1 MKSKSFWSGISAVS
15 LSALLAGC
23 GWFGGDNAAPLVKA
37 RPGADRRVAPS
48 AALPPPESGH
58 RFEQD
63 VTSADETRGTAPG
76 SVVATKGG
84 QRAQREAAEKETAAR
99 DAKERD
105 ARDAAEREAKT
116 KQQAIPVRT
125 TPTDVPAVDAP
136 AAPEPAPASPKS

>member
-1 MKSKSFWSGISAVS
+1 MKRKSFWYGISAVF
-15 LSALLAGC
+15 LSVVLAGC
-23 GWFGGDNAAPLVKA
+23 GWFGDNSAAPLVKA

-48 AALPPPESGH
+48 AALPPPEAGH

-63 VTSADETRGTAPG
+63 VTPADETRGTAPG

-116 KQQAIPVRT
+116 KQQSIPVRT
-125 TPTDVPAVDAP
+125 TPTESPPADAP
-136 AAPEPAPASPKS
+136 STPEPAPASPKS